1 MNVIIIPIT
10 TLYDGVYLADKH
22 KIKVLTNILILEV

>member
-10 TLYDGVYLADKH
+10 TLHDDVYLADKH
-22 KIKVLTNILILEV
+22 KIKVLTNTIIL